1 MKKIK
6 RITKLSA
13 YILWNYLV
21 RIPAFLVLCP
31 VINLSV
37 ASAWFAAQLV
47 CFVVQFKFDKGLYQQ
62 FALTTVTPKDFW
74 HILKLFVTL
83 KFDEEEN

>member
-21 RIPAFLVLCP
+21 RIPAYLILAP

-37 ASAWFAAQLV
+37 ASAWATAQLM
-47 CFVVQFKFDKGLYQQ
+47 CFSIEFKFSKGVSHHFTLA
-62 FALTTVTPKDFW
+62 FITPKEFW